1 MCRAWPDLFTAVA
14 VGTGDTVNVGDSTHT
29 MNNFQGD
36 LRIQSLL
43 GQKPTVNVDDS
54 MEAGS
59 QSINMGFGDPGD
71 GYLVTGLLP
80 QTSGHGRMYLLL
92 DPSCP
97 VTINTGPGNDMF
109 HFVNFVGAPA
119 LTINGGAGINTL
131 DYSGYTG
138 DITVDLA
145 SGNATGLAGFSNF
158 RNVTGSDGNCLIV
171 GDANPNVLIGGTGR
185 NIIIG
190 GAGLDTITGG
200 AGDNLLIGGS
210 TVYDST
216 NLSALELIM
225 QEWLQPSDFATR
237 MSAIESGTDLL
248 AGTGFKL
255 DSSTIIP
262 DGLQNVINPG
272 PGANWIIP

>member
-1 MCRAWPDLFTAVA
+1 M
-14 VGTGDTVNVGDSTHT
+14 DT
-29 MNNFQGD
+29 MQGD
-36 LRIQSLL
+36 LRIQGVL

-54 MEAGS
+54 
-59 QSINMGFGDPGD
+59 GDTSSRTIAMRSD
-71 GYLVTGLLP
+71 TVYTYLVTGLFP
-80 QTSGHGRMYLLL
+80 QGSGRGRLYFEL
-92 DPSCP
+92 DPATP
-97 VTINTGPGNDMF
+97 VTLKTGNVAGSITNDVF
-109 HFVNFVGAPA
+109 QPHDFTNAPA
-119 LTINGGAGINTL
+119 LKIDAGNGSNTL

-145 SGNATGLAGFSNF
+145 SGSATGLAGISNF
-158 RNVTGSDGNCLIV
+158 QNAIGSNGNSLIV
-171 GDANPNVLIGGTGR
+171 GDANAHDLTGGTGR

-200 AGDNLLIGGS
+200 GGDNLLIGGS

-225 QEWLQPSDFATR
+225 KEWLQPSDFATR
-237 MSAIESGTDLL
+237 MLAIENGTDLL

-255 DSSTIIP
+255 DASTIIP
-262 DGLQNVINPG
+262 DGLPNVINPG